1 MKIKHTL
8 ILGAL
13 VAATAAHAFPT
24 GNVYSSTSGPNTCF
38 TTLTGD
44 PTARIVNNLNA
55 TLGERATARITPG
68 SGQVREGR
76 EFLLATVDWFNGG
89 GMATTANIQLGLT
102 FRGGTSS
109 GRQIGQGLVDF
120 NMSWTGGN
128 RGTRAVKV
136 GTIAAGPVRSQI
148 ILGNEVYTLEL
159 TRAYSERVNYMQWGK
174 AQVYGRLTQA
184 VPEPTTMAALG
195 LGGLA
200 LIRRTKK
207 A

>member
-24 GNVYSSTSGPNTCF
+24 GTVYSSTSGPNTCF
-38 TTLTGD
+38 TTITGD
-44 PTARIVNNLNA
+44 RDARIVNNLNA
-55 TLGERATARITPG
+55 TLGERATAQIRPATA
-68 SGQVREGR
+68 QLVRSGR
-76 EFLLATVDWFNGG
+76 EFKLADICWFNGG
-89 GMATTANIQLGLT
+89 GGAATTNIQLGLT
-102 FRGGTSS
+102 FRGGGAN

-120 NMSWTGGN
+120 DMSWTGN
-128 RGTRAVKV
+128 RGTRGVKV
-136 GTIAAGPVRSQI
+136 GSFTAGPKRSQV
-148 ILGNEVYTLEL
+148 ILGNEVYTIEI
-159 TRAYSERVNYMQWGK
+159 TRAYSERVNYMRWGN
-174 AQVYGRLTQA
+174 AAVYGRLVQA

-200 LIRRTKK
+200 LIRRKKK